1 VRLTVRNKLEVNRA
15 VVIAVKVEEQVS
27 APEVVIIKETKRET
41 KKETCVHHWV
51 IEEAKEPTS
60 KGECKKCHEVK
71 EFNNYVESRSEW
83 AKSPKPF
90 TQKQGR

>member
-1 VRLTVRNKLEVNRA
+1 MNRDL
-15 VVIAVKVEEQVS
+15 VIAVKVEEQVS
-27 APEVVIIKETKRET
+27 DSEVVIIKEIKKET

-51 IEEAKEPTS
+51 IEEAKAPTS

-90 TQKQGR
+90 TQK

>member
-1 VRLTVRNKLEVNRA
+1 M
-15 VVIAVKVEEQVS
+15 VIAVKVEEQVS
-27 APEVVIIKETKRET
+27 DSEVVIIKEI

-51 IEEAKEPTS
+51 IEEAKAPTS

-90 TQKQGR
+90 TQK